1 MVGLKPKSISDEYF
15 VPYSTVMRIWNEDD
29 SAGESDYWKHVCE

>member
-15 VPYSTVMRIWNEDD
+15 VPYSTVMRIWNEDSNRD
-29 SAGESDYWKHVCE
+29 NEDNSAGESD